1 MLSLFLNGF
10 ARAWLNKYWRYRF
23 WDAKNL
29 KSYFSRWARFEC
41 FQKVIYL
48 NAYRC
53 HCKIDCPKF
62 WILNELHR
70 SLTCAKCQNGV
81 SSALLPVSIGLL
93 CRCDTGGGGGLQNFK
108 FLNMNLQLKTYNS
121 KPWIFKFFSF
131 QVE

>member
-81 SSALLPVSIGLL
+81 SSALLPILIGSP
-93 CRCDTGGGGGLQNFK
+93 CRGYIGRGVQNFSTIFLQIQLISTETLVIDWWSKAKLK
-108 FLNMNLQLKTYNS
+108 F
-121 KPWIFKFFSF
+121 
-131 QVE
+131 